1 MDEDATLDAFRAAV
15 VRQSIRVT
23 REDLVIVYFGTH
35 GGENSLE
42 LRDRASLT
50 EAELRAHLT
59 SLQPGQGLFI
69 ADACHSGS
77 LNWAMP
83 TVAETGAVWHGLYST
98 GATSLSYGEFMSN
111 ALVELVPRLGRDD
124 GAVTMEDLLM
134 AVQDRVR
141 PRLSS
146 EQRTQMD
153 VNALGD
159 GDAVLWRVR
168 LSRTASRE

>member
-1 MDEDATLDAFRAAV
+1 M
-15 VRQSIRVT
+15 
-23 REDLVIVYFGTH
+23 
-35 GGENSLE
+35 
-42 LRDRASLT
+42 
-50 EAELRAHLT
+50 
-59 SLQPGQGLFI
+59 PI
-69 ADACHSGS
+69 AQ
-77 LNWAMP
+77 
-83 TVAETGAVWHGLYST
+83 ETDGAVWHGLYST
-98 GATSLSYGEFMSN
+98 SATTLSYGEFMSN
-111 ALVELVPRLGRDD
+111 ALIELVPRLGRDD

-146 EQRTQMD
+146 DQRTQMD